1 MIERTRHAN
10 RPAWHERCCSQAM
23 FDLDW
28 EALWVP
34 SGSLVEIAIR
44 GTVVYLALF
53 LAMRFLP
60 RRELGGVGPA
70 DILVIVIIAD
80 AVQEAMAGGYQSI
93 TEGLLLA
100 AVIFAWATAID
111 WLDYR
116 FPQLRLAEAKP
127 KLLISKGRLL
137 PRNMRR
143 DRITEEEVLAQL
155 RQHGVESPSE
165 VEAAY
170 IEGNGHFSVL
180 TRRKRTRVDT
190 PGAQG

>member
-1 MIERTRHAN
+1 
-10 RPAWHERCCSQAM
+10 M

-28 EALWVP
+28 ESLWTP
-34 SGSLVEIAIR
+34 SGSLLEIVIR

-53 LAMRFLP
+53 LAMRLLP
-60 RRELGGVGPA
+60 RREMGGVGPA

-80 AVQEAMAGGYQSI
+80 ALQDAMAGGYRSI

-116 FPQLRLAEAKP
+116 FPQLHLAEAKP
-127 KLLISKGRLL
+127 KLLISKGQLL
-137 PRNMRR
+137 LRNMRR
-143 DRITEEEVLAQL
+143 DRITEDEVLAQL

-170 IEGNGHFSVL
+170 IEGNGQFSVL
-180 TRRKRTRVDT
+180 TRRKRTRGGA
-190 PGAQG
+190 PGTKG